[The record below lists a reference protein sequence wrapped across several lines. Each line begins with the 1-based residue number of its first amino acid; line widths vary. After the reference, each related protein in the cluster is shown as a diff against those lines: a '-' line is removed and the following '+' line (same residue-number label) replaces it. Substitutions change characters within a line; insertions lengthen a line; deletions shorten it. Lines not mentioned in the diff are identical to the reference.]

1 MTPAQ
6 TSEGNGHAL
15 RCLLSHS
22 VIVFM
27 KRVTLGYEFCQPMKS
42 ILQVRIEPHQ
52 FRKRDIIGGDPAL
65 DFVNTVTGRD
75 QSPRDWLDSYPRLL
89 EWAAFVHL
97 LPKRMLRALAKKA
110 QKEPA
115 AAAITLARAKVLR
128 EALFELVT
136 RIISRRAPTKSA
148 LALLREH
155 WIAGIKAHELRFDD
169 GRVLVDLRNDA
180 LDFDL
185 IASTVAYRMVEKVLP
200 LPVNRLRICQGPNC
214 SWVFIDSSK
223 AGRRR
228 WCDMAV
234 CGNAA
239 KSRRFHARSRERRSA
254 QRP

>member
-1 MTPAQ
+1 MKTILPV
-6 TSEGNGHAL
+6 TIE
-15 RCLLSHS
+15 SH
-22 VIVFM
+22 
-27 KRVTLGYEFCQPMKS
+27 K
-42 ILQVRIEPHQ
+42 
-52 FRKRDIIGGDPAL
+52 FRNRDIIGGDAAL

-75 QSPRDWLDSYPRLL
+75 QSPRDWLDSYAGLL

-110 QKEPA
+110 RKEPR
-115 AAAITLARAKVLR
+115 AAAIALARAKALR

-136 RIISRRAPTKSA
+136 RIMSRRAPTKNA
-148 LALLREH
+148 LALLREY
-155 WIAGIKAHELRFDD
+155 WITGIKAHALRFGD
-169 GRVLVDLRNDA
+169 GRVLVDLRDDA

-185 IASTVAYRMVEKVLP
+185 IASMVAYRMVQQVLP
-200 LPVNRLRICQGPNC
+200 LPKDRLRICQGPNC

-239 KSRRFHARSRERRSA
+239 KSRRFYARSRQRRSA

>member
-1 MTPAQ
+1 MKTVLEVR
-6 TSEGNGHAL
+6 TE
-15 RCLLSHS
+15 SH
-22 VIVFM
+22 
-27 KRVTLGYEFCQPMKS
+27 
-42 ILQVRIEPHQ
+42 H
-52 FRKRDIIGGDPAL
+52 FRNRDIIGGDPAL

-97 LPKRMLRALAKKA
+97 LPKRVLRAM
-110 QKEPA
+110 
-115 AAAITLARAKVLR
+115 VLR

-136 RIISRRAPTKSA
+136 RIVSRRAPTKSA

-155 WIAGIKAHELRFDD
+155 WITGIKAHELRFGG
-169 GRVLVDLRNDA
+169 GRVLIDLRNDPI
-180 LDFDL
+180 DFDL
-185 IASTVAYRMVEKVLP
+185 IASTVAYRMVQHVLP
-200 LPVNRLRICQGPNC
+200 LPMNRLRICQGPNC

-239 KSRRFHARSRERRSA
+239 KFRRFHARSR
-254 QRP
+254 QRPSAHDHKSLNAG